1 VRVAIAGTT
10 FNRPGDDARASG
22 PMGREPLRRGG
33 RQITAIAANGG
44 AGRADSRD
52 AG

>member
-1 VRVAIAGTT
+1 
-10 FNRPGDDARASG
+10 
-22 PMGREPLRRGG
+22 LRRGG